1 MNTEPRPDWPGTTRL
16 QEVLGTDPATT
27 LMNHLPPVTAA
38 DLLTKTEFAN
48 FRNDGER
55 FDNVNRR
62 IDRVLI
68 AVIGGLF
75 VVVAAFIG
83 TAAL

>member
-1 MNTEPRPDWPGTTRL
+1 M
-16 QEVLGTDPATT
+16 
-27 LMNHLPPVTAA
+27 
-38 DLLTKTEFAN
+38 TKTEFAN